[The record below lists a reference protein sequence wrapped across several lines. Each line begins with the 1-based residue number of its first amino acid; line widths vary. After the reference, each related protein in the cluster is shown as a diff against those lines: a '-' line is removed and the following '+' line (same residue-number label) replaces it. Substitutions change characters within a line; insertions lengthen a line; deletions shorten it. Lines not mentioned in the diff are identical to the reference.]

1 MTENQLLD
9 LAQQVG
15 IPTDSPTFAALKLR
29 YLHQLS
35 FDKCAAQAG
44 VAKQTVRYAS
54 SKIEA
59 ALNPQPA
66 RVRALTSPRRCMPE
80 AQLLAL
86 CELAG
91 RLPPDCATYAAL
103 RYHYVDGQSQA
114 ASAMQAGVHPSTVS
128 NAQRRIELTQAR
140 LAGLAETVRLAMGE
154 KT

>member
-9 LAQQVG
+9 LAQRAG
-15 IPTDSPTFAALKLR
+15 ISPDSPTFAALKLR
-29 YLHQLS
+29 YLHDLS

-44 VAKQTVRYAS
+44 VAKLTVRYAA

-59 ALNPQPA
+59 ARNPRSA
-66 RVRALTSPRRCMPE
+66 RVRAHTSPRHCMPE

-91 RLPPDCATYAAL
+91 RLPPDSATYAAL
-103 RYHYVDGQSQA
+103 RHHYVDGQSQA
-114 ASAMQAGVHPSTVS
+114 ASAMLAGVHPSTVS

-140 LAGLAETVRLAMGE
+140 LAGLAETVRRAQG
-154 KT
+154 

>member
-1 MTENQLLD
+1 MLTENQLLD
-9 LAQQVG
+9 LAQQAG

-29 YLHQLS
+29 YLHRLS

-59 ALNPQPA
+59 ALNPRSA
-66 RVRALTSPRRCMPE
+66 RVRAHTSPRRCMPE

-103 RYHYVDGQSQA
+103 RHHYVDGQSQA
-114 ASAMQAGVHPSTVS
+114 ASAMLAGVHPSTVS
-128 NAQRRIELTQAR
+128 NAQRRIELTQLR
-140 LAGLAETVRLAMGE
+140 LAGLAETVRRAQG
-154 KT
+154 

>member
-1 MTENQLLD
+1 MTLDQLSD
-9 LAQQVG
+9 LAQRAG
-15 IPTDSPTFAALKLR
+15 INPDSPTFAALKLR
-29 YLHQLS
+29 YLHELS

-44 VAKQTVRYAS
+44 VAKQTVRYAA

-59 ALNPQPA
+59 ALNPPA
-66 RVRALTSPRRCMPE
+66 RVRAPTSPRRCMPE

-86 CELAG
+86 GELAG

-103 RYHYVDGQSQA
+103 RHHYVDGQSQA
-114 ASAMQAGVHPSTVS
+114 ASALLAGVHPSTVS

-140 LAGLAETVRLAMGE
+140 LPGLAETVRLAMGE

>member
-1 MTENQLLD
+1 MLTENQLLD
-9 LAQQVG
+9 LAQRAG
-15 IPTDSPTFAALKLR
+15 IDADSPTFAALKLR

-44 VAKQTVRYAS
+44 VAKQTVRYAA

-59 ALNPQPA
+59 ALNPRSA
-66 RVRALTSPRRCMPE
+66 RVRALTSPRHCMPE

-103 RYHYVDGQSQA
+103 RHHYVDGQSQA
-114 ASAMQAGVHPSTVS
+114 ASAMLAGVHPSTVS

-140 LAGLAETVRLAMGE
+140 LPALAETVRRAQG
-154 KT
+154 

>member
-9 LAQQVG
+9 LAQRAG
-15 IPTDSPTFAALKLR
+15 ISPDSPTFAALKLR
-29 YLHQLS
+29 YLQHLS

-44 VAKQTVRYAS
+44 VAKQTVRYAA

-59 ALNPQPA
+59 ARNPQPA
-66 RVRALTSPRRCMPE
+66 RVRAHTFPRRCMPE

-103 RYHYVDGQSQA
+103 RHHYVDGQSQA
-114 ASAMQAGVHPSTVS
+114 ASASLAGVHPSTVS
-128 NAQRRIELTQAR
+128 NAQRRIELTVAR
-140 LAGLAETVRLAMGE
+140 LPALAETVRRAQG
-154 KT
+154 

>member
-1 MTENQLLD
+1 MLTESELTT
-9 LAQQVG
+9 LAASQG
-15 IPTDSPTFAALKLR
+15 IDADSPTFAALKLR

-59 ALNPQPA
+59 ALNPLPA

-103 RYHYVDGQSQA
+103 RNHYVDGQSQA
-114 ASAMQAGVHPSTVS
+114 ASAMLAGVHPSTVS

-140 LAGLAETVRLAMGE
+140 LPGLLATVREAMG
-154 KT
+154 

>member
-1 MTENQLLD
+1 MLTESELTT
-9 LAQQVG
+9 LAASQG
-15 IPTDSPTFAALKLR
+15 IDTDSPTFAALKLR

-35 FDKCAAQAG
+35 FDKCATQAG
-44 VAKQTVRYAS
+44 VAKQTVRYAA

-59 ALNPQPA
+59 ARNPRPA
-66 RVRALTSPRRCMPE
+66 RVRAHTSPRHRMHE

-91 RLPPDCATYAAL
+91 RLPPDCATYPAL

-140 LAGLAETVRLAMGE
+140 LAGLAETVRRAQG
-154 KT
+154 

>member
-1 MTENQLLD
+1 MTLDQLSD
-9 LAQQVG
+9 LAQRAG
-15 IPTDSPTFAALKLR
+15 INPDSPTFAALKLR
-29 YLHQLS
+29 YLHELS

-44 VAKQTVRYAS
+44 VAKQTVRYAA

-59 ALNPQPA
+59 ALNPPA
-66 RVRALTSPRRCMPE
+66 RVRAHTSPRRCMPE
-80 AQLLAL
+80 ARLLAL

-103 RYHYVDGQSQA
+103 RHHYVDGQSQT
-114 ASAMQAGVHPSTVS
+114 ASALLAGVHLSTVS
-128 NAQRRIELTQAR
+128 NARLRVELTQLR

>member
-1 MTENQLLD
+1 MTEDQLLD
-9 LAQQVG
+9 LAQRAG
-15 IPTDSPTFAALKLR
+15 ISTDSPTFAALKLR

-44 VAKQTVRYAS
+44 IAKQTVRYAA

-59 ALNPQPA
+59 ALNPRSA
-66 RVRALTSPRRCMPE
+66 HVRALTLPRRCMPE

-103 RYHYVDGQSQA
+103 RHHYVDGQSQA

-128 NAQRRIELTQAR
+128 NAQRRIELTQLR
-140 LAGLAETVRLAMGE
+140 LAGLAETVRRAQG
-154 KT
+154 

>member
-9 LAQQVG
+9 LAQRAG
-15 IPTDSPTFAALKLR
+15 ISPDSPTFAALKLR
-29 YLHQLS
+29 YLQHLS

-44 VAKQTVRYAS
+44 VAKQTVRYAA

-59 ALNPQPA
+59 AINPRSA
-66 RVRALTSPRRCMPE
+66 RVRALTLPRRCMPE

-103 RYHYVDGQSQA
+103 RHHYVDGQSQA
-114 ASAMQAGVHPSTVS
+114 ASAMLAGVHPSTVS
-128 NAQRRIELTQAR
+128 NAQRRIELTIAR
-140 LAGLAETVRLAMGE
+140 LPALAETVRRAQG
-154 KT
+154 